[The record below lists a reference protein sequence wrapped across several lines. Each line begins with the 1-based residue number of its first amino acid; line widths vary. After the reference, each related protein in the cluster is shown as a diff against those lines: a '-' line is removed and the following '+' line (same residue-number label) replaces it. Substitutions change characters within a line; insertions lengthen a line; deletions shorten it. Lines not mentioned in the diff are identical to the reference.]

1 MTAAPR
7 LDRGSAE
14 ANDDAHATL
23 DREAL
28 AEHLSVHVFPAA
40 APRTA
45 TPRIG
50 AEVEVIPL
58 DAVSRRPLPLEGDG
72 RSTLAILRRAGAA
85 AGWRERRSAKANV
98 PEIALPDSGR
108 ITFEPGGQIEL
119 SPPPN
124 ASLSTLV
131 AGLRSTLEAITSS
144 GPGTELLALGID
156 PDTPIDAVAPQL
168 HAERYRRMLAYFET
182 VGPSGARMMRQT
194 ASFQVCVDGGESPVL
209 TWRVLNAL
217 APYMV
222 AVFANS
228 PRYGGQST
236 GHLSYRREI
245 WATLDPRRTG
255 ILGLADDIIDEY
267 VEFALGAP
275 AFLLGEPGRAAAPF
289 HCWLDRG
296 AVTASDWCA
305 HLSTLFP
312 EIRPRGYFEVRSADV
327 VPPTWF
333 AAPLVFVAG
342 LVYHRPSLDAAAD
355 LLGPPSRELLACC
368 GREGLRHATLGR
380 VAPLLCDLALDG
392 CTALGSSFVSA
403 ADLASAAEFFDR
415 YTRRKRAL
423 AHDNL

>member
-1 MTAAPR
+1 MTAAPW
-7 LDRGSAE
+7 LDRSRAE
-14 ANDDAHATL
+14 AADGAHAPL

-28 AEHLSVHVFPAA
+28 ADHVRAHVFPAA
-40 APRTA
+40 APPNA

-58 DAVSRRPLPLEGDG
+58 DAVSRRPLPLDGDG
-72 RSTLAILRRAGAA
+72 PSTLAILRRAGASF
-85 AGWRERRSAKANV
+85 GWCERFSAKANV
-98 PEIALPDSGR
+98 PEILLPDGGR

-119 SPPPN
+119 SPAPN
-124 ASLSTLV
+124 VSLTAL
-131 AGLRSTLEAITSS
+131 AQGLRSTIEAIASS
-144 GPGTELLALGID
+144 APGVELLSLGID
-156 PDTPIDAVAPQL
+156 PDTPIGAVTPQL
-168 HAERYRRMLAYFET
+168 HAERYCRMLAHFDS

-194 ASFQVCVDGGESPVL
+194 ASFQVCVDGGEAPEL

-228 PRYGGQST
+228 NRYGGQST
-236 GHLSYRREI
+236 GHLSYRRAI

-255 ILGLADDIIDEY
+255 VLGVADDVIEEY

-275 AFLLGEPGRAAAPF
+275 AFLLGEPGRAAPF

-296 AVTASDWCA
+296 AATWSDWDA

-327 VPPTWF
+327 VPPAWF
-333 AAPLVFVAG
+333 AAPLIFVAG
-342 LVYHRPSLDAAAD
+342 LVYHHPSLDAAAD

-368 GREGLRHATLGR
+368 GRVGLRHPTLGR

-392 CTALGSSFVSA
+392 CAALGERFVSG
-403 ADLASAAEFFDR
+403 ADLASAAEYFDR
-415 YTRRKRAL
+415 YTRRGRSL
-423 AHDNL
+423 AHDDL